1 MPSKRW
7 TPEEEQAVCTLYV
20 SMIHIAESGERLNK
34 AAMIR
39 TARAGR
45 LRDRSRGS
53 IEYKL
58 MNCTT
63 WALKLGLPV
72 VVGYAPY
79 GNAAGSIGALLS
91 QAFKA
96 QGQTMEAETPIWCL
110 SRDQLLRYAVGLQDQ
125 RRSG

>member
-1 MPSKRW
+1 MPSTRW
-7 TPEEEQAVCTLYV
+7 TPEEERAVCTLYV
-20 SMIHIAESGERLNK
+20 SMIHVSESGERLNK

-45 LRDRSRGS
+45 LMERSRGS

-79 GNAAGSIGALLS
+79 GNAAGSLGALLS

-96 QGQTMEAETPIWCL
+96 EGQTMEAIEDAATAPL
-110 SRDQLLRYAVGLQDQ
+110 KALNNLTEYAEHLP
-125 RRSG
+125 SKS

>member
-39 TARAGR
+39 TAREGR
-45 LRDRSRGS
+45 LKDRSRGS

-79 GNAAGSIGALLS
+79 GTAAGSIGALLS

-96 QGQTMEAETPIWCL
+96 QGQPMEWTSKWTAPLKSLDNLTEYAEHLP
-110 SRDQLLRYAVGLQDQ
+110 SK
-125 RRSG
+125 S